1 MSAARRV
8 PLYATM
14 SAAHKECSG
23 CGLPLEPEEV
33 WSDST
38 GSILTNEGHVITTG
52 QVLCEYCFDNAY
64 SIGSTAFDDLSDAD
78 IMESY

>member
-1 MSAARRV
+1 
-8 PLYATM
+8 M

-23 CGLPLEPEEV
+23 CGLPLNSHEI
-33 WSDST
+33 WMDTT
-38 GSILTNEGHVITTG
+38 GSLYVEGELITTG

-64 SIGSTAFDDLSDAD
+64 PIGSTAFDDLSDAD

>member
-1 MSAARRV
+1 M
-8 PLYATM
+8 M

-23 CGLPLEPEEV
+23 CGLPLHTHEV

-38 GSILTNEGHVITTG
+38 GSLYTSEGELLTIGE
-52 QVLCEYCFDNAY
+52 VLCEYCFDSAY
-64 SIGSTAFDDLSDAD
+64 PIGSTAFDDLEDAD